1 MSSTKCEGLTSLQ
14 YHFLRLLRLNISF
27 LKGYVLMV
35 FSVGRLQVLDS
46 VVFVHVM
53 VEDVFE
59 KHFGLYFF

>member
-1 MSSTKCEGLTSLQ
+1 M
-14 YHFLRLLRLNISF
+14 
-27 LKGYVLMV
+27 LMV
-35 FSVGRLQVLDS
+35 FNVGRLQVLDS